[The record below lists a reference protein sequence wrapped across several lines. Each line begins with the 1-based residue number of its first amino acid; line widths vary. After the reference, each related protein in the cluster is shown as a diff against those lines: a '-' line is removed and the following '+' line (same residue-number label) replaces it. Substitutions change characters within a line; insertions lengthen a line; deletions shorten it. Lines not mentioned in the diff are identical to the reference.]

1 MNISWKIPKSIK
13 RFTTNI
19 YRGKC
24 NFNVDAVNS
33 FKTMTWILSTSLQ
46 DSCPQSWFSLIWVI
60 FESKLKI
67 TCHFFSHCLCTCK
80 FTSLWQESCSWVT
93 FSCYSLACRLC
104 RESCCLTSL
113 LQYQSTLGMMEFP
126 NGACDLYLSE
136 EPEPVMLNLSV
147 PDDKSVFWV
156 MAY

>member
-1 MNISWKIPKSIK
+1 MQLTALKPWPGYYQHLSRIPVHKVG
-13 RFTTNI
+13 F
-19 YRGKC
+19 
-24 NFNVDAVNS
+24 
-33 FKTMTWILSTSLQ
+33 LS
-46 DSCPQSWFSLIWVI
+46 WVI

-67 TCHFFSHCLCTCK
+67 TCHFFSHYLCTCK
-80 FTSLWQESCSWVT
+80 FISLWQESCSWVT

-136 EPEPVMLNLSV
+136 EPVMLNLSV
-147 PDDKSVFWV
+147 PDDKSFLGHGILETEEGKFCWHGKSRS
-156 MAY
+156 